1 MEYGVC
7 MSERRDYLDE
17 LDPNDSR
24 SDAQQIAHQ
33 LRSAIQARALA
44 PGAQL
49 PSQPELAAHYGVAR
63 ETVKSALRML
73 VAEGLTV
80 SRQGQGTF
88 VKVQRQLRR
97 LSDERY
103 KRGEGVKPPFM
114 TEADVAG
121 VESSVTYDTAQVRA
135 PEEVAERLRIEPGA
149 LVSRTNYQFYGD
161 GEPVQ
166 ISTQWEPIA
175 LTGGTPIEVPE
186 EGPVGKEGVI
196 ARFDAI
202 GIHVT
207 HIHEVVNSRMPTPE
221 EARLLDI
228 PPGTPV
234 FTIARSHWA
243 DKIPVETADITAPA
257 DRCSIEHT
265 HALPTVSADR

>member
-1 MEYGVC
+1 MRYGVG
-7 MSERRDYLDE
+7 MSERLDYLDG

-24 SDAQQIAHQ
+24 SDSHQIAHQ
-33 LRSAIQARALA
+33 LRAAILTRTLA

-63 ETVKSALRML
+63 ETVKSALRL
-73 VAEGLTV
+73 LAAEGLIV

-88 VKVQRQLRR
+88 VKTQKRLRR
-97 LSDERY
+97 LSDARY
-103 KRGEGVKPPFM
+103 KRGDGVKPPFM
-114 TEADVAG
+114 TEADAAG
-121 VESSVTYDTAQVRA
+121 FESHVTYDTAQVRA
-135 PEEVAERLRIEPGA
+135 SDEIAERLKIKPGSP
-149 LVSRTNYQFYGD
+149 VSRTHYQFFVD

-166 ISTQWEPIA
+166 VSTQWEPIA

-186 EGPVGKEGVI
+186 EGPLGKEGVI
-196 ARFDAI
+196 ARYDSI

-207 HIHEVVNSRMPTPE
+207 HVHEVVNSRMPTPE

-234 FTIARSHWA
+234 FAIARTHWA
-243 DKIPVETADITAPA
+243 DTVPVETADITAPA

-265 HALPTVSADR
+265 HALPIGQ

>member
-1 MEYGVC
+1 
-7 MSERRDYLDE
+7 MSERREYLDE

-24 SDAQQIAHQ
+24 SDAHQIAHQ
-33 LRSAIQARALA
+33 LRTAIQTRALT

-49 PSQPELAAHYGVAR
+49 PSQPELAAYYGVAR
-63 ETVKSALRML
+63 ETVKSALRL
-73 VAEGLTV
+73 LAAEGLTV

-88 VKVQRQLRR
+88 VKIQRQLRR

-103 KRGEGVKPPFM
+103 KRGEDVKPPFM
-114 TEADVAG
+114 SEAEVAG
-121 VESSVTYDTAQVRA
+121 VESHVTYDTAQVRA
-135 PEEVAERLRIEPGA
+135 PDEIAERLRIEPGSP
-149 LVSRTNYQFYGD
+149 VSRTYYQFFAD

-166 ISTQWEPIA
+166 VSTQWEPIA
-175 LTGGTPIEVPE
+175 LTGGTAIEVPE
-186 EGPVGKEGVI
+186 EGPLGKEGVI
-196 ARFDAI
+196 ARYDSI

-207 HIHEVVNSRMPTPE
+207 HVHEIVNSRMPTPE

-234 FTIARSHWA
+234 FTITRTHWA

-265 HALPTVSADR
+265 HALPTIPTDQ

>member
-1 MEYGVC
+1 MILC
-7 MSERRDYLDE
+7 MSERRDYLAE

-24 SDAQQIAHQ
+24 PDSQQIAHQ
-33 LRSAIQARALA
+33 LRSAIQTRALA

-49 PSQPELAAHYGVAR
+49 PSQPELATHYGVAR
-63 ETVKSALRML
+63 ETVKNALRL
-73 VAEGLTV
+73 LTAEGLIV

-88 VKVQRQLRR
+88 VKVQRHLRR

-114 TEADVAG
+114 TEAEAAG
-121 VESSVTYDTAQVRA
+121 VESHVTYDTAQVRA
-135 PEEVAERLRIEPGA
+135 SEEIAERLRIKPGSP
-149 LVSRTNYQFYGD
+149 VSRTHYQFFAD

-166 ISTQWEPIA
+166 VSTQWEPLA
-175 LTGGTPIEVPE
+175 LTGGTAIEVPE
-186 EGPVGKEGVI
+186 DGPLGKEGVI
-196 ARFDAI
+196 VRYDSI

-207 HIHEVVNSRMPTPE
+207 HVHEIVNSRMPTPE
-221 EARLLDI
+221 EARQLDI

-234 FTIARSHWA
+234 FAITRTHWA
-243 DKIPVETADITAPA
+243 DKIPVETANITAPA

-265 HALPTVSADR
+265 HTLPPT